1 MKILIV
7 GSGGREH
14 ALAWKLRQSRGVSEV
29 VCAPGNAGTA
39 LEGRNEPVSAEDVQG
54 LLALAR
60 RERPGLVVV
69 GPEAPLALGLVNLL
83 EKEGIP
89 AFGPRQEAAEIES
102 SKAFSKELMREA
114 GIPTAEFGVFRD
126 PGEAKRFVRA
136 RGGAWAVKAD
146 GLAAGK
152 GVVLCPDPARAEAA
166 IAEIMEKRAFGPA
179 GEVVVV
185 EEFLR
190 GEEASLLAFVDGE
203 RAFLLPPAQDH
214 KAIGEG
220 DTGPNTGGMGAY
232 SPAPVLTPALEE
244 KAMETVIFPAVRA
257 MAERGRRYQGI
268 LYAGLMVQGEEF
280 KVLEF
285 NCRFGDPECQPLL
298 MRMED
303 DLLPCLMGCATGNL
317 GARPPRFDSNAAV
330 CVVMAAGGYPGS
342 YKKGDRIHGLDE
354 AAALQDVKV
363 FHAGTAQDQD
373 GHPVTAGGRVLGV
386 TARGEIIKQAI
397 QRAYAACGRIH
408 WEGAYYR
415 KDIGA
420 KGLRR
425 TGGRM

>member
-14 ALAWKLRQSRGVSEV
+14 ALAWKLRQSPDAREI

-39 LEGRNEPVSAEDVQG
+39 REGRNEPVAAEDIEG

-69 GPEAPLALGLVNLL
+69 GPEAPLALGLVNRL
-83 EKEGIP
+83 EREGIP
-89 AFGPRQEAAEIES
+89 AFGPRQEAAELEA
-102 SKAFSKELMREA
+102 SKAFSKELMRKA

-126 PGEAKRFVRA
+126 PGGAKRFVRA

-152 GVVLCPDPARAEAA
+152 GVVLCPDAARAEAA
-166 IAEIMEKRAFGPA
+166 IAEMMERRAFGAA

-185 EEFLR
+185 EEFLK

-203 RAFLLPPAQDH
+203 RAFLLPAAQDH
-214 KAIGEG
+214 KAVGEG

-244 KAMETVIFPAVRA
+244 KAMETVILPAVRA
-257 MAERGRRYQGI
+257 MAECGRPYRGI
-268 LYAGLMVQGEEF
+268 LYAGLMVQGDDL
-280 KVLEF
+280 KALEF

-303 DLLPCLMGCATGNL
+303 DLLPYLMGCASGNL
-317 GARPPRFDSNAAV
+317 GARPPRFDHWAAV

-342 YKKGDRIHGLDE
+342 YRKGDRIHGLEE
-354 AAALQDVKV
+354 AGAVEGVKV
-363 FHAGTAQDQD
+363 FHAGTALDAE

-386 TARGEIIKQAI
+386 TSRGETIKEAVG
-397 QRAYAACGRIH
+397 RAYEACGRIH
-408 WEGAYYR
+408 WEGVYCR
-415 KDIGA
+415 RDIGA
-420 KGLRR
+420 KALRR
-425 TGGRM
+425 TGGRV

>member
-14 ALAWKLRQSRGVSEV
+14 ALAWKLRQSPGVTEV

-39 LEGRNEPVSAEDVQG
+39 LEGRNEPVAAEDLQG

-89 AFGPRQEAAEIES
+89 AFGPRQEAAELEA
-102 SKAFSKELMREA
+102 SKAFAKELMREA
-114 GIPTAEFGVFRD
+114 GIPTAAFGVFRD
-126 PGEAKRFVRA
+126 AGEAKRFVRA

-166 IAEIMEKRAFGPA
+166 IAEIMERRAFGSA
-179 GEVVVV
+179 GEVCVV
-185 EEFLR
+185 EELLR

-203 RAFLLPPAQDH
+203 RAYALPAAQDH

-220 DTGPNTGGMGAY
+220 DTGLNTGGMGAC

-244 KAMETVIFPAVRA
+244 KAMETVILPAVRA
-257 MAERGRRYQGI
+257 MAKRGRRYQGV
-268 LYAGLMVQGEEF
+268 LYAGLMVQGEELQ
-280 KVLEF
+280 VLEF

-317 GARPPRFDSNAAV
+317 GARPPRFGRDAAV
-330 CVVMAAGGYPGS
+330 CVVMAAGGYPGA

-363 FHAGTAQDQD
+363 FHAGTAQDPD
-373 GHPVTAGGRVLGV
+373 GRAVTAGGRVLGV
-386 TARGEIIKQAI
+386 TARGETIRQAV
-397 QRAYAACGRIH
+397 QRAYAACERIH
-408 WEGAYYR
+408 WEGVYYR
-415 KDIGA
+415 RDIGA
-420 KGLRR
+420 KALPARPPA
-425 TGGRM
+425 